1 MICHLPR
8 RRRCKENLAIRGVPA
23 DACSNMN
30 QRMKK
35 AIIVGVACSLCG
47 SLGAEEL
54 PAFPFRTDSWLL
66 RPHGC
71 DSEYRVA
78 AGE

>member
-1 MICHLPR
+1 MMWHLPR
-8 RRRCKENLAIRGVPA
+8 RRRCKENLAIPGVPA
-23 DACSNMN
+23 DACSNMK

-35 AIIVGVACSLCG
+35 AIIVGEACSLCG

-54 PAFPFRTDSWLL
+54 AAFPFPPDSWPL
-66 RPHGC
+66 RPHGG